1 MQDASNYA
9 KMIHAT
15 VYNDFLE
22 KVMAIPTYLGIK
34 PASERFA
41 GAINSMTAEGMMR
54 DGKALQLATSHELG
68 QNFAKAFDIYFQNE
82 EGQAALCYTTSWG
95 SSTRYVG
102 GLIMAHGDDN
112 GLVVPPA
119 LAPTQ
124 AVVIAV
130 RDEPDVNEACAR
142 IAQELKVV
150 GVRVSVDRGRGSYG
164 RRVTDWEIKGVPL
177 RVEVGPRDLAQ
188 GVVSVARRDNG
199 EKHTWSLGEVATR
212 APALLESMQAEMF
225 AGALSFRDDKTHDV
239 NSIEEAMEA
248 SQEGFA
254 RLAWDLVG
262 SAGEAQLKT
271 DAITVRCLQRADGSM
286 PTSDTEKDLVCIV
299 AKSY

>member
-1 MQDASNYA
+1 
-9 KMIHAT
+9 
-15 VYNDFLE
+15 
-22 KVMAIPTYLGIK
+22 
-34 PASERFA
+34 
-41 GAINSMTAEGMMR
+41 
-54 DGKALQLATSHELG
+54 
-68 QNFAKAFDIYFQNE
+68 
-82 EGQAALCYTTSWG
+82 
-95 SSTRYVG
+95 
-102 GLIMAHGDDN
+102 MAHGDDD

-124 AVVIAV
+124 LVIIAV
-130 RDEPDVNEACAR
+130 RDEPEVNEACAR
-142 IAQELKVV
+142 IAQELKGS

-199 EKHTWSLGEVATR
+199 EKLTWPLDELSTR
-212 APALLESMQAEMF
+212 AAAVLKTMQHEMF
-225 AGALSFRDDKTHDV
+225 AGALKFRDDKTHDV

-248 SQEGFA
+248 SQDGFA

-262 SAGEAQLKT
+262 IAGEAQLKT